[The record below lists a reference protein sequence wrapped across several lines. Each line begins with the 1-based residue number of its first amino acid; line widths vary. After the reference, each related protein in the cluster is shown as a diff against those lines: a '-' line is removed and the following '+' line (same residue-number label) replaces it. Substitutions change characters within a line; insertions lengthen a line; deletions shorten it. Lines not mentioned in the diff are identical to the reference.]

1 VNELEERI
9 RDALRADAATVRPES
24 IPGVPP
30 RPLRPPRPPQ
40 RGSRRTAG
48 PWSARGRVLVP
59 LAAAAAVAAT
69 VVGLTVARPLP
80 GSGRPASG
88 AVAAS
93 PSPGRLAL
101 PTISPPAHLGPVPKP
116 MLGPTATRGVSASAP
131 APGVPPFYVTVY
143 DTSNPNKII
152 YALFV
157 RSTATGANVAA
168 IGAPPGFAQLDA
180 IAAPAGDRTFVVAAQ
195 PDGANSCSQ
204 QLYQF
209 RLGRDG
215 QPGPLVPLHIT
226 VPGTLSGTGDL
237 TITPDGRT
245 LAYASYLCGTGE
257 GEVGVIDLATRHVSV
272 WATSV
277 SPGPSGLSLS
287 ANGRWLAYGAMS
299 GVMLLSTSAPDGPVL
314 AHSKVVSKTADWAAL
329 VGEGYSL
336 YECTIPAGLP
346 TDVPARSVVGT
357 VTYGIRSLHTRQ
369 HRVIA
374 SWPNLPSPQC
384 AATPDPSGRYLLV
397 QFPAK
402 APATDSDFVRAA
414 VLNVHTG
421 RLTLVPEARAYW
433 NPLDVAW

>member
-30 RPLRPPRPPQ
+30 RPPRPPR

-59 LAAAAAVAAT
+59 LAAAAAVGAT

-88 AVAAS
+88 TAVAS
-93 PSPGRLAL
+93 PSPGRLVL
-101 PTISPPAHLGPVPKP
+101 PTISPRAHLGPVPKP
-116 MLGPTATRGVSASAP
+116 VLGPTATRGVPASAP
-131 APGVPPFYVTVY
+131 APGVPPFYVTVN

-157 RSTATGANVAA
+157 RSAATGANLVAM
-168 IGAPPGFAQLDA
+168 GTPPGFAQFEA
-180 IAAPAGDRTFVVAAQ
+180 IAATAGDHTFVVAAR
-195 PDGANSCSQ
+195 PDGATSCSD

-226 VPGTLSGTGDL
+226 VPGRFSENGDL
-237 TITPDGRT
+237 AITPDGRT
-245 LAYASYLCGTGE
+245 LAYASYLCGKSE

-272 WATSV
+272 WATSAA
-277 SPGPSGLSLS
+277 SPSPSGLSLS
-287 ANGRWLAYGAMS
+287 DDGRWLAYDTMPGAR
-299 GVMLLSTSAPDGPVL
+299 LLNTSAPGGPVL
-314 AHSKVVSKTADWAAL
+314 AHSKVISKTADWAVLA
-329 VGEGYSL
+329 GDGRSL
-336 YECTIPAGLP
+336 YGCV
-346 TDVPARSVVGT
+346 VPGTTAPGRNVGT
-357 VTYGIRSLHTRQ
+357 VTYFTQPLTGGGQ
-369 HRVIA
+369 KPIA
-374 SWPNLPSPQC
+374 SWANLPSPEC
-384 AATPDPSGRYLLV
+384 WATPDPSGHYLLV
-397 QFPAK
+397 QFPAQ
-402 APATDSDFVRAA
+402 APPGDSYFLRPA
-414 VLNVHTG
+414 VLNIRTG
-421 RLTLVPEARAYW
+421 QLTRISEARAYW